1 MRSAK
6 LDTADQVAINEL
18 LSRYCHSIDAAR
30 AELCASLFT
39 DDASLKTPVGNAN
52 GIEAIRAWIEA
63 RLALREEGMQVRHYL
78 LNVLLAPLAADLV
91 RARSTL
97 LYTTQA
103 RDAQTSAQLLATGIY
118 EDEIRRTAQ
127 GWRFSGRTVEMAP
140 VLDDAYFV

>member
-97 LYTTQA
+97 L
-103 RDAQTSAQLLATGIY
+103 
-118 EDEIRRTAQ
+118 
-127 GWRFSGRTVEMAP
+127 
-140 VLDDAYFV
+140 

>member
-1 MRSAK
+1 MTSSSI
-6 LDTADQVAINEL
+6 DTADQAAINEL

-30 AELCASLFT
+30 ADLCADLFT
-39 DDASLKTPVGNAN
+39 DDASLNTAVGKAK
-52 GIEAIRAWIEA
+52 GSKAIRAWIEG

-78 LNVLLAPLAADLV
+78 LNILLAPLAADLV

-127 GWRFSGRTVEMAP
+127 GWRFSDRTVEMAP
-140 VLDDAYFV
+140 ELDDIYFL